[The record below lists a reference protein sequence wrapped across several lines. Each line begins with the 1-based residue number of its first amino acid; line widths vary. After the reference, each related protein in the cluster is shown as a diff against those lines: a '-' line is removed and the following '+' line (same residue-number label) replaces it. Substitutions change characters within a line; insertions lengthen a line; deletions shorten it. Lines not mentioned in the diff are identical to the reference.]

1 MITRRSAAQPVSAS
15 RAKEEEAGP
24 RLAGRGDAEGLEGRA
39 FHLNRLVRAEVRAT
53 LFKLRVISRQVE
65 SPAGSDITAN

>member
-24 RLAGRGDAEGLEGRA
+24 RLGGRGDGEGLEGRA
-39 FHLNRLVRAEVRAT
+39 FDLNRWRWWNARCA
-53 LFKLRVISRQVE
+53 S
-65 SPAGSDITAN
+65 AANL